1 MLPLTPLGQ
10 HLMSTITTIMGIIA
24 NTIPTRREDIIIIT
38 TTTITNNNWTTTLWV
53 VVTMVIT
60 IITVQVRT
68 LAREVMG
75 HQATIVAA
83 VAVKSIN
90 PRALTTTMAIWSPE
104 HCATARSTAS

>member
-1 MLPLTPLGQ
+1 
-10 HLMSTITTIMGIIA
+10 MSTITTIMGIIA

-68 LAREVMG
+68 LAQEVMG
-75 HQATIVAA
+75 HQAVATAVVAA
-83 VAVKSIN
+83 AVKIIN
-90 PRALTTTMAIWSPE
+90 HHPRALTTCMAIWWTQVFVGV
-104 HCATARSTAS
+104 ATAFRSIAS